1 MYNKKKLIVIDSL
14 IFISIQNVMD
24 KTLVMISKE
33 IKLIVVDSLI
43 FVCIENV
50 MDKNVRYDI

>member
-14 IFISIQNVMD
+14 IFISIQNVTT

-33 IKLIVVDSLI
+33 ITLIVADSLI
-43 FVCIENV
+43 FVSIGNV